1 MKIFYPFLCSSNKNN
16 NNKINNFEFKN
27 HIVYLSFTSN
37 FKIGVTIKSNFI
49 NRLMDQGAI
58 KAIIIAYT
66 PNRYIA
72 GVIEQIVKRYISD
85 KTNFRIMLTN
95 KFKKNLNILKIK
107 DKIINILI
115 KNNYSKYI
123 FNNKKIFYFYYPII
137 KYPKIIN
144 IIKLNKIK
152 YITLKLKGI
161 KGQYLIFNNNY
172 VLNIINHIGF
182 ILNIYIY

>member
-1 MKIFYPFLCSSNKNN
+1 MKIFNPILCSSNN
-16 NNKINNFEFKN
+16 NNKINNFEFKK

-72 GVIEQIVKRYISD
+72 GVIEKIVKQYISD

-95 KFKKNLNILKIK
+95 KFKKKINILKIK
-107 DKIINILI
+107 KKIINILI
-115 KNNYSKYI
+115 KTNYYKYI
-123 FNNKKIFYFYYPII
+123 INNNKIFYFNYPII
-137 KYPKIIN
+137 KYPKIIK

-152 YITLKLKGI
+152 NITLKLKGI

-182 ILNIYIY
+182 IFNLYIY

>member
-1 MKIFYPFLCSSNKNN
+1 MFYPNLCSSYNYT
-16 NNKINNFEFKN
+16 NKINNFEFKK

-58 KAIIIAYT
+58 NAIIIAYT

-72 GVIEQIVKRYISD
+72 GVIEQIVKKYISD

-95 KFKKNLNILKIK
+95 KFKNNFNILKIK
-107 DKIINILI
+107 KKIINILI
-115 KNNYSKYI
+115 KTNYYKYI
-123 FNNKKIFYFYYPII
+123 INNNKIFNFYYPII
-137 KYPKIIN
+137 KYPNIIN

-152 YITLKLKGI
+152 NITLKLKGI

-182 ILNIYIY
+182 IINLYIY